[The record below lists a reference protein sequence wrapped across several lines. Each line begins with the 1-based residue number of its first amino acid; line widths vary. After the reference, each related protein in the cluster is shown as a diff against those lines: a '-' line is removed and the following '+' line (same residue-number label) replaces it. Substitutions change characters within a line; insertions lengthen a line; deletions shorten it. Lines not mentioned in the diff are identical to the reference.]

1 MLASE
6 MLKQFDGQAYLP
18 DFEAERKLQ
27 RNLLL
32 VFLLM
37 VKRTGGRLAVDV
49 SEEQLM
55 SMIDREVGD
64 ANGE

>member
-6 MLKQFDGQAYLP
+6 MLKQFDGQADLP
-18 DFEAERKLQ
+18 GFEAERQLQ

-49 SEEQLM
+49 SEEKLL

-64 ANGE
+64 ADAE

>member
-6 MLKQFDGQAYLP
+6 MLKQFDGQADLP
-18 DFEAERKLQ
+18 GFEAERKLQ